1 MGKMKSIN
9 QRKNWKFN
17 KEEIAVWDNFFT
29 PECLKILKYRVM
41 YGKYCDTD
49 RKDYQAIDY
58 FKNTDYVSERIA
70 EDLRKE
76 TGLPEFQRAWSF
88 VYSQN
93 DGMGVSI
100 HCDPSLF
107 NLNVWVSSD
116 KSVKDKSYNGLN
128 IYKIKP
134 PKEWPRAKWNG
145 DARWALE
152 YIKSKNIEPVK
163 IPYKSNRAI
172 LFDGAYF
179 HQTNRVSMKE
189 GIENRRVSYTMLFGS
204 QLE

>member
-1 MGKMKSIN
+1 M
-9 QRKNWKFN
+9 
-17 KEEIAVWDNFFT
+17 EEIAVWDDFFT
-29 PECLKILKYRVM
+29 PECLKILKYRVL
-41 YGKYCDTD
+41 YGKCCD
-49 RKDYQAIDY
+49 KDYKSYQAVDY
-58 FKNTDYVSERIA
+58 FKNTDYVSELIA

-76 TGLPEFQRAWSF
+76 IDLPAFQRAWSF

-93 DGMGVSI
+93 DGIGVGM

-128 IYKIKP
+128 IYKVKP
-134 PKEWPRAKWNG
+134 PKDWTRKEWNG
-145 DARWALE
+145 DRALE
-152 YIKSKNIEPVK
+152 YIKSKNIEPVR
-163 IPYKSNRAI
+163 IPYKSNRAV

-179 HQTNRVSMKE
+179 HQTNGVSMKE

>member
-1 MGKMKSIN
+1 MKTLRP
-9 QRKNWKFN
+9 RKTWEFN
-17 KEEIAVWDNFFT
+17 MNEITIWDDFFT
-29 PECLKILKYRVM
+29 TECLKILKYRIL

-49 RKDYQAIDY
+49 RKYYQAIDY

-70 EDLRKE
+70 EDLRKKIDI
-76 TGLPEFQRAWSF
+76 PEFQRAWSF
-88 VYSQN
+88 VYHTKSK
-93 DGMGVSI
+93 GVSI
-100 HCDPSLF
+100 HCDASLL
-107 NLNVWVSSD
+107 NLNIWVSSD

-134 PKEWPRAKWNG
+134 PKDWPREKWNG
-145 DARWALE
+145 DAGPALE

-179 HQTNRVSMKE
+179 HQTNGVSMKE